1 MKASGRNTVTST
13 SVMPTMAPL
22 ICGMAFLVASFG
34 DRPSLAMIR
43 STFSTTTMASS
54 TRIPMAS
61 TMANMVSTLIEKPSA
76 SITTNAPS
84 MATGTT
90 RAGIRV

>member
-1 MKASGRNTVTST
+1 
-13 SVMPTMAPL
+13 
-22 ICGMAFLVASFG
+22 
-34 DRPSLAMIR
+34 
-43 STFSTTTMASS
+43 
-54 TRIPMAS
+54 
-61 TMANMVSTLIEKPSA
+61 MANMVSTLIEKPSA